1 MKVLYFGTY
10 SKGEG
15 YPRNNVIIKGL
26 KKSGVEVIECHESLW
41 KGPEE
46 KMTGVKMGIGLL
58 RFLPRF
64 LSTYLLLIRKFFKI
78 HSYDMII
85 VGYSGHFDIFLARLL
100 TIFKRRPLVF
110 DAFLSLYDTA
120 VLDRKIVRKG
130 SFKAGVLW
138 WVDKVSCAIS
148 DLVLLDTNE
157 HITYFVETFEL
168 PREKFCRIFACT
180 ENEFFN
186 DDRDEVNEK
195 NDGFG
200 VLFFGTYIPLHG
212 IHTII
217 KAAKLL
223 DEHGDI
229 HITLIGK
236 GQLLLEMKRLAQ
248 KLGVQNLT
256 FQDNWVSPKELKGFI
271 QNASVCLGIFGE
283 TGKTKRVIPLKVYGC
298 LSQGKAVITGDTP
311 AARELLTDRETAI
324 LVPLGDPSALANAI
338 LDLRKDTNLSNKISC
353 EALKLFKES
362 CSVEVIGNDFKVCLE
377 GLMRDKGRNV

>member
-1 MKVLYFGTY
+1 MRVLYFGTY

-26 KKSGVEVIECHESLW
+26 QKSGVDVIECHESLW

-46 KMTGVKMGIGLL
+46 KMAGVKMGIGLL

-78 HSYDMII
+78 HDYDLIV
-85 VGYSGHFDIFLARLL
+85 VGYSGHIDMFLAKLL
-100 TIFKRRPLVF
+100 TVFKRKPLVF

-138 WVDKVSCAIS
+138 WVDKASCAIS
-148 DLVLLDTNE
+148 DLVLLDTYE
-157 HITYFVETFEL
+157 HIRFFVKTFQL
-168 PREKFCRIFACT
+168 PREKFCRVLACT
-180 ENEFFN
+180 EEEFLHG
-186 DDRDEVNEK
+186 DRDEVTEK
-195 NDGFG
+195 KEVFN

-212 IHTII
+212 IPTII

-223 DEHGDI
+223 DDYQDI
-229 HITLIGK
+229 HFTLIGK
-236 GQLLLEMKRLAQ
+236 GQLLPEMKRLVQ

-256 FQDNWVSPKELKGFI
+256 FEDKWMSPKELKGYI
-271 QNASVCLGIFGE
+271 QTASVCLGVFGD

-298 LSQGKAVITGDTP
+298 LSQGKAVITGDSP
-311 AARELLTDRETAI
+311 AARELLTDRETAV

-338 LDLRKDTNLSNKISC
+338 LDLREDKNLSNKIGS
-353 EALKLFKES
+353 EAVRLFKER

-377 GLMRDKGRNV
+377 ELMRDKGCNV